1 MLVTQNIIECQL
13 SPSQMQR
20 CQGPKFAVL
29 PNAVSSQCIEL
40 AQIRDQGAKSEQR
53 VLLSVN

>member
-13 SPSQMQR
+13 SPSRMQR

-29 PNAVSSQCIEL
+29 PNAMSSQCIEL
-40 AQIRDQGAKSEQR
+40 AQIESKGQNLNSGFS
-53 VLLSVN
+53 